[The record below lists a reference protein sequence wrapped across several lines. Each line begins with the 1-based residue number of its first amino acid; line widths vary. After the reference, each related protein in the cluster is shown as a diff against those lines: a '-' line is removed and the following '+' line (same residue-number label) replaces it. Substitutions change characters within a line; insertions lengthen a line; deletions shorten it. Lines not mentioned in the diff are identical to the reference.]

1 MKVRMRNK
9 ILIYVLLGIG
19 SPGLAQWT
27 ASLKTAR
34 MLEKG
39 GNVEGAIAVYE
50 DILNKNPKNRQAI
63 RDLKSIYKKHQKFD
77 DGIIFLRN
85 LLTFQPND
93 MQSHAELGEFHYLND
108 QKAEAE
114 SVWANALEKF
124 EKNRSFY
131 QIMLSKYGYYGLDG
145 ELESLLVNGRNNFDS
160 SFLSYEM
167 GSLYQSKRVY
177 DKAMDEYIL
186 NLTYATK
193 WKKPIQRKILNM
205 SDEEDAVLVIEVK
218 LLDATEMHPE
228 IFLEI
233 LSDFYF
239 KQKNFDRA
247 INVKKE
253 WAKTGEWNAKSW
265 LKFANDLRK
274 ENQFNT
280 SVDAYNF
287 ILNHKVSSQIAG
299 KALLGLA
306 QTFEDQIVPEGKTH
320 LIPYFFDQNVFFEN
334 PFQVNSSISPEHL
347 QSSLSLYDSLLVS
360 LPKSALLAE
369 AYFRLGEIQYRIL
382 QDFDQANALFRS
394 ALRNKPDKTIKI
406 ETLQRIVDVLIAKG
420 NTEYALEFLD
430 KQMIK
435 NNSPKLEQKRI
446 LVHFLTNNPDST
458 LNLVNDSFTSMNP
471 IDPSFNDL
479 MELKNI
485 LTQYHENT
493 SKSLQI
499 EFLHFQ
505 NSEKFIRQ
513 GKDGDAIQELN
524 YVMEQYPQSKILP
537 LVTLRKALLHFRL
550 NQFEEAL
557 ALALA
562 LEETPFAD
570 RGIILAGEI
579 YETKYFETEKAM
591 TSYMRILKE
600 FPNSIFSEPIRYHIR
615 KIQKTES

>member
-1 MKVRMRNK
+1 
-9 ILIYVLLGIG
+9 
-19 SPGLAQWT
+19 
-27 ASLKTAR
+27 

-50 DILNKNPKNRQAI
+50 DILNKIPKNRQAI

-85 LLTFQPND
+85 LLTIQPND

-145 ELESLLVNGRNNFDS
+145 ELESMLINGRNNFDS

-167 GSLYQSKRVY
+167 GSLCQSKRVY

-265 LKFANDLRK
+265 LKFADDLRK

-299 KALLGLA
+299 KTLLGLA

-430 KQMIK
+430 KQMTK

-458 LNLVNDSFTSMNP
+458 LNLVNDSFMSMNP

-493 SKSLQI
+493 SKSLQN

-579 YETKYFETEKAM
+579 YETKYFKTEKAM

-615 KIQKTES
+615 KIQQTES

>member
-1 MKVRMRNK
+1 
-9 ILIYVLLGIG
+9 
-19 SPGLAQWT
+19 
-27 ASLKTAR
+27 

-50 DILNKNPKNRQAI
+50 DILNKIPKNRQAI

-85 LLTFQPND
+85 LLTIQPND

-145 ELESLLVNGRNNFDS
+145 ELESMLINGRNNFDS

-167 GSLYQSKRVY
+167 GSLCQSKRVY

-218 LLDATEMHPE
+218 LLDAIEMHPE

-265 LKFANDLRK
+265 LKFADDLRK

-299 KALLGLA
+299 KTLLGLA

-430 KQMIK
+430 KQMTK

-458 LNLVNDSFTSMNP
+458 LNLVNDSFMSMNP

-493 SKSLQI
+493 SKSLQN

-579 YETKYFETEKAM
+579 YETKYFKTEKAM

-615 KIQKTES
+615 KIQQTES

>member
-1 MKVRMRNK
+1 
-9 ILIYVLLGIG
+9 
-19 SPGLAQWT
+19 
-27 ASLKTAR
+27 

-85 LLTFQPND
+85 LLTLQPND

-145 ELESLLVNGRNNFDS
+145 ELESMLVNGRNNFDS

-205 SDEEDAVLVIEVK
+205 SDEEDAVLIIEVK

-228 IFLEI
+228 IFLET

-265 LKFANDLRK
+265 LKFADDLRK

-287 ILNHKVSSQIAG
+287 ILNRKVPSQIAG

-306 QTFEDQIVPEGKTH
+306 QTFKDQIVPEGKTH

-334 PFQVNSSISPEHL
+334 PFQVNSSISPKHL
-347 QSSLSLYDSLLVS
+347 QSSLALYDSLLVS
-360 LPKSALLAE
+360 LPKSSLLAE

-382 QDFDQANALFRS
+382 QDFDQANVLFRS

-420 NTEYALEFLD
+420 NTAYALEFLD
-430 KQMIK
+430 KQMTK

-458 LNLVNDSFTSMNP
+458 LNLVNDSFMSMNP

-493 SKSLQI
+493 SKSLQN

-615 KIQKTES
+615 KIQQTES

>member
-1 MKVRMRNK
+1 
-9 ILIYVLLGIG
+9 
-19 SPGLAQWT
+19 
-27 ASLKTAR
+27 

-50 DILNKNPKNRQAI
+50 DILNKIPKNRQAI

-85 LLTFQPND
+85 LLTIQPND

-145 ELESLLVNGRNNFDS
+145 ELESMLINGRNNFDS

-167 GSLYQSKRVY
+167 GSLCQSKRVY

-265 LKFANDLRK
+265 LKFADDLRK

-299 KALLGLA
+299 KTLLGLA

-382 QDFDQANALFRS
+382 QDFDQANAFFRS

-430 KQMIK
+430 KQMTK

-458 LNLVNDSFTSMNP
+458 LNLVNDSFMSMNP

-493 SKSLQI
+493 SKSLQN

-579 YETKYFETEKAM
+579 YETKYFKTEKAM

-615 KIQKTES
+615 KIQQTES

>member
-1 MKVRMRNK
+1 MRNK

-85 LLTFQPND
+85 LLTLQPND

-145 ELESLLVNGRNNFDS
+145 ELESMLVNGRNNFDS

-205 SDEEDAVLVIEVK
+205 SDEEDAVLIIEVK

-228 IFLEI
+228 IFLET

-265 LKFANDLRK
+265 LKFADDLRK

-287 ILNHKVSSQIAG
+287 ILNRKVPSQIAG

-306 QTFEDQIVPEGKTH
+306 QTFKDQIVPEGKTH
-320 LIPYFFDQNVFFEN
+320 LIPYFFDQNVYFEN
-334 PFQVNSSISPEHL
+334 PFQVNSSISPKHL
-347 QSSLSLYDSLLVS
+347 QSSLALYDSLLVS
-360 LPKSALLAE
+360 LPKSSLLAE

-420 NTEYALEFLD
+420 NTAYALEFLD
-430 KQMIK
+430 KQMTK

-458 LNLVNDSFTSMNP
+458 LNLVNDSFMSMNP

-493 SKSLQI
+493 SKSLQN

-615 KIQKTES
+615 KIQQTES

>member
-1 MKVRMRNK
+1 
-9 ILIYVLLGIG
+9 
-19 SPGLAQWT
+19 
-27 ASLKTAR
+27 

-85 LLTFQPND
+85 LLTLQPND

-145 ELESLLVNGRNNFDS
+145 ELESMLVNGRNNFDS

-205 SDEEDAVLVIEVK
+205 SDEEDAVLIIEVK

-228 IFLEI
+228 IFLET

-247 INVKKE
+247 IKVKKE

-265 LKFANDLRK
+265 LKFADDLRK

-287 ILNHKVSSQIAG
+287 ILNHKVPSQIAG

-334 PFQVNSSISPEHL
+334 PFQVNSSISPKHL
-347 QSSLSLYDSLLVS
+347 QSSLALYDSLLVS
-360 LPKSALLAE
+360 LPKSSLLAE

-382 QDFDQANALFRS
+382 QDFDQANVLFRS

-420 NTEYALEFLD
+420 NTAYALEFLD
-430 KQMIK
+430 KQMTK

-458 LNLVNDSFTSMNP
+458 LNLVNDSFMSMNP

-493 SKSLQI
+493 SKSLQN

-615 KIQKTES
+615 KIQQTES